1 LILTFQRSC
10 VAGTGN
16 QRQTQMD
23 SKISRSISNIIYRDY
38 PEFKGITPKIQAQGD
53 KFLLVFQSSS
63 KTEDGYPI
71 TRTLRVVAAADGR
84 IIKKTTSR

>member
-1 LILTFQRSC
+1 
-10 VAGTGN
+10 
-16 QRQTQMD
+16 MD
-23 SKISRSISNIIYRDY
+23 SKISRSIANIIYRDY
-38 PEFKGITPKIQAQGD
+38 PEFKGVTPKIQAQGE